1 MIKKIAIFLY
11 FIISLIICGLLLFA
25 NNVNYYCRRGFV
37 SWNPLFCIAGLLFLS
52 LLSLFCI
59 NKRQSLERF
68 LSAHLK
74 YVAAF
79 ILILLLA
86 GQIFFTYSAF
96 FFSDWDPAGVL
107 SPAFHV
113 ANGHPENVSQD
124 YFSSF
129 PNNILL
135 FWIYSGILKF
145 MSIFGPIGEYGG
157 AGVMPIV
164 YIQCL
169 LNTVTGYLVFRIL
182 RDIFRKSGYSSLISV
197 ASLILY
203 SIFIGLSPWLI
214 ITYSDAAGLIFPV
227 LELRLYQVYRQRRG
241 GKRPYLFW
249 LLLGLITRFGYN
261 IKPQAVIM
269 VIAIVIIEAFE
280 ANSKPTA
287 LIHGHH
293 GSQNNKADSEAQEE
307 DSTLQGA
314 SSADSNLQNAVA
326 DSTLQGASEDSIL
339 QTVLADDGPQKAE
352 TKSGFEGGRS
362 NSVFYKI
369 RNFLALGLGILV
381 MSLVIKGIIIPSLGL
396 SLNPAKTFGAAHYFM
411 MGLNDESDGVYNA
424 GDGDYTN
431 SFDDPSERTAADLSL
446 AFDRIRSYGPA
457 GLLRHGMRKTLVNF
471 NDGTF
476 AWGLNGNFFAST
488 IEGQTT
494 FLTDFL
500 RKLIYTDGSLFPLYA
515 SYQQTLWL
523 LILFASLGM
532 GLLLR
537 KSRFCHL
544 TEGPDMRH
552 YPAPAPD
559 TDTHAQETGSQGP
572 HCSSAPT
579 TASGTPA
586 QKSDG
591 LNTAPST
598 APDTTGTAASNSSV
612 SSRTDTGTAALTPAA
627 SSSPGLDREGGIL
640 SAVIALSLIGITIF
654 ELLFEAMAR
663 YLFIYSPVWLLAAVI
678 GWTGICFT
686 LLQRKGRKHQ

>member
-1 MIKKIAIFLY
+1 MIKKTAIFLY
-11 FIISLIICGLLLFA
+11 FIIGLIICGLLLFA
-25 NNVNYYCRRGFV
+25 NNVDYYCRRGFV
-37 SWNPLFCIAGLLFLS
+37 SWNPLFCIAGLLALS

-59 NKRQSLERF
+59 NNRQRLEKF
-68 LSAHLK
+68 LSDHLK
-74 YVAAF
+74 YVAAV

-86 GQIFFTYSAF
+86 GQIVFTYSAF

-107 SPAFHV
+107 APAFHV

-145 MSIFGPIGEYGG
+145 LSLFGPIGEYGG

-169 LNTVTGYLVFRIL
+169 LNTFTAYLVFRIV

-197 ASLILY
+197 AGLILY

-227 LELRLYQVYRQRRG
+227 LELRLYQVYRLRRE

-249 LLLGLITRFGYN
+249 LLLGLITRFGFS
-261 IKPQAVIM
+261 IKPQAAIM
-269 VIAIVIIEAFE
+269 VIAIVIIEVFE
-280 ANSKPTA
+280 RDAKPAAT
-287 LIHGHH
+287 IRGSHGP
-293 GSQNNKADSEAQEE
+293 QRNKAASDSQAAEADFLPQVRAAG
-307 DSTLQGA
+307 D
-314 SSADSNLQNAVA
+314 
-326 DSTLQGASEDSIL
+326 L
-339 QTVLADDGPQKAE
+339 QTAANGNFQ
-352 TKSGFEGGRS
+352 TGG
-362 NSVFYKI
+362 SVSFPGKI
-369 RNFLALGLGILV
+369 KNFLALGLGLLL
-381 MSLVIKGIIIPSLGL
+381 MSLVINWIIIPSLGL
-396 SLNPAKTFGAAHYFM
+396 TLNPAKTFGPAHYFM

-431 SFDDPSERTAADLSL
+431 SFNDPSERTAADLSL
-446 AFDRIRSYGPA
+446 AFDRIRAYGPA

-494 FLTDFL
+494 FLTSFL

-532 GLLLR
+532 GLLLK

-544 TEGPDMRH
+544 TENQSMDPS
-552 YPAPAPD
+552 PAPGITAS
-559 TDTHAQETGSQGP
+559 HAAAQETQSQDM
-572 HCSSAPT
+572 SLSR
-579 TASGTPA
+579 TP
-586 QKSDG
+586 
-591 LNTAPST
+591 
-598 APDTTGTAASNSSV
+598 GTAANHAAAQEPQSQDMRP
-612 SSRTDTGTAALTPAA
+612 SRTPGTAANHAAAQNTESQSMDPSPSTLTANPAA
-627 SSSPGLDREGGIL
+627 SDRPLLDREGGIL
-640 SAVIALSLIGITIF
+640 TAIIALSLIGITLF

-663 YLFIYSPVWLLAAVI
+663 YLFIYSPIWLLAAVI

-686 LLQRKGRKHQ
+686 LFQRKGRKRQ